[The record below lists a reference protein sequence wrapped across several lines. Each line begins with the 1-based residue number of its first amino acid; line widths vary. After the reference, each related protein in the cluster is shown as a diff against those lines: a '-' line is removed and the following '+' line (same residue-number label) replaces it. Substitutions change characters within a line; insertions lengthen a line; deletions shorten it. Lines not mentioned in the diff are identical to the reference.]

1 MNIING
7 IGWIGLLTF
16 CLGIYKICN
25 GRLTSIA
32 DKIDKKVYR
41 GECHQ
46 AQDAIKERIDTLE
59 VHIGERFDDLKDTV
73 IKNGK

>member
-1 MNIING
+1 MDMIQG

-32 DKIDKKVYR
+32 DKIDEKVSK
-41 GECHQ
+41 GACHQ

-59 VHIGERFDDLKDTV
+59 DHLGERFDDLKDTV